1 MWHRRRQSKTRK
13 SLRSAGGPSQL
24 QVCVGVGHS
33 CLTTA
38 GTTPA
43 HVGTAANALV
53 LAHQPLIALISVCRS
68 SPSGGTIS
76 ACFKILDIL
85 ESQMTRAQHSVAS
98 PRVVCIED
106 FRPIA
111 RQRVPK
117 SVFDYLDGGAEGEV
131 TLRENC
137 RVFNDVTFR
146 ARHAVAVPGCDLHTR
161 VLGFDLS
168 LPFLLAPVGYSRLMH
183 PGGEVAAARAAGKAG
198 TGYILSTISGHK
210 LEDVKAGSS
219 GPVFYQLYLM
229 GGRGAAE
236 AVIERARVAGFSALV
251 VTIDTPVSG
260 IRERDYR
267 NGMKELISG
276 GLLEKIPYIPQILA
290 RPGWLLEYL
299 LDGGLPGLPNVVIPG
314 KGPMPLVDINA
325 ALAESTPTWADL
337 RWIREIWK
345 GPIVIKGVLTADD
358 ARRAVDEGVAA
369 ISVSNHGGRQLDGLP
384 ASLRALPEVVN
395 AVQGRIEVLMDGGIR
410 RGTDIA
416 KALCMG
422 ARAVLCG
429 RAYAYGLAA
438 AGEAGVERAIQ
449 ILRADLER
457 TLRLLGCP
465 SVTALDRSYVNVPK
479 SWEAS

>member
-1 MWHRRRQSKTRK
+1 
-13 SLRSAGGPSQL
+13 
-24 QVCVGVGHS
+24 
-33 CLTTA
+33 
-38 GTTPA
+38 
-43 HVGTAANALV
+43 
-53 LAHQPLIALISVCRS
+53 
-68 SPSGGTIS
+68 
-76 ACFKILDIL
+76 
-85 ESQMTRAQHSVAS
+85 MTRLQRSVAS
-98 PRVVCIED
+98 PHVVCIED

-111 RQRVPK
+111 RQRIPK

-137 RVFNDVTFR
+137 RIFNDVTFR
-146 ARHAVAVPGCDLHTR
+146 PRHAVALGKCNLGVR
-161 VLGFDLS
+161 VLGFDLA

-183 PGGEVAAARAAGKAG
+183 PGGEVAASRAAGRAG
-198 TGYILSTISGHK
+198 TAYILSTISGHR
-210 LEDVKAGSS
+210 LEDVRAASTK
-219 GPVFYQLYLM
+219 PVFYQLYLM

-236 AVIERARVAGFSALV
+236 AAIDRARNCGFSALV
-251 VTIDTPVSG
+251 VTIDTAVSG

-276 GLLEKIPYIPQILA
+276 SVFEKIPFLPQILS
-290 RPGWLLEYL
+290 RPGWLIDYL
-299 LDGGLPGLPNVVIPG
+299 RDGGLPGLPNVIIPG
-314 KGPMPLVDINA
+314 KGQMPLVDINA

-337 RWIREIWK
+337 KWIREHWK

-384 ASLRALPEVVN
+384 AALRALPEVVE

-410 RGTDIA
+410 RGTDIV
-416 KALCMG
+416 KALCLG

-438 AGEAGVERAIQ
+438 AGEAGVDRAIE

-457 TLRLLGCP
+457 TLRLLGCE
-465 SVTALDRSYVNVPK
+465 SVAKLDRSYVNMPQ
-479 SWEAS
+479 SWEAA